1 MFVAYFF
8 LLLRLCNQNVL
19 LTDYHNS
26 RKTYWDISE
35 KKKKKKMGAEGME
48 FLGILK
54 KEHV

>member
-1 MFVAYFF
+1 MFVAYCF

-26 RKTYWDISE
+26 RKAYWDISE
-35 KKKKKKMGAEGME
+35 KKKKKMGAEGME

>member
-1 MFVAYFF
+1 MFVAYCF

-35 KKKKKKMGAEGME
+35 KKKKKMGAEGME